1 MKNIIFILLSV
12 LVIVSCEQKKE
23 SGINT
28 GEYIGQNFK
37 IYEEITTEQII
48 KQIKYIALET
58 DSLCLLQNPQQVK
71 FINDTLFILDKE
83 NLFTFT
89 NQGKFVAKIGN
100 KGRAPTE
107 YIHLTSFFVDS
118 KNSYAAIFDNINSKI
133 LKYSFKGEFIESI
146 SIKQNIM
153 QFVNQIDFL
162 TKENAIICSYSLPF
176 EPLSMPNSLST
187 ISLKDYS
194 IISHIPYKIKSTGRA
209 LVNFSSHPITLSQ
222 DSSLIPLC
230 IEPFSNKIM
239 GYVNDKFIV
248 KYTVKTIDP
257 IVSVQTLESL
267 TNSFNNYFDVFENI
281 QKNKKSVGIKNI
293 YETTNYILLSI
304 GGKDKTYSALYDK
317 KKKKGAFYLNYY
329 SNITSSY
336 HDVLLGLSGSSSTYK
351 DQFILI
357 LNQPLQ
363 DIRNTFIQE
372 SKNQDFVS
380 ILKATSEDDN
390 PIIAFIE
397 LKDSIPF

>member
-1 MKNIIFILLSV
+1 
-12 LVIVSCEQKKE
+12 
-23 SGINT
+23 
-28 GEYIGQNFK
+28 
-37 IYEEITTEQII
+37 
-48 KQIKYIALET
+48 
-58 DSLCLLQNPQQVK
+58 
-71 FINDTLFILDKE
+71 
-83 NLFTFT
+83 
-89 NQGKFVAKIGN
+89 
-100 KGRAPTE
+100 
-107 YIHLTSFFVDS
+107 
-118 KNSYAAIFDNINSKI
+118 
-133 LKYSFKGEFIESI
+133 
-146 SIKQNIM
+146 
-153 QFVNQIDFL
+153 
-162 TKENAIICSYSLPF
+162 
-176 EPLSMPNSLST
+176 
-187 ISLKDYS
+187 
-194 IISHIPYKIKSTGRA
+194 
-209 LVNFSSHPITLSQ
+209 
-222 DSSLIPLC
+222 
-230 IEPFSNKIM
+230 M
-239 GYVNDKFIV
+239 GYVNDKFVV

-351 DQFILI
+351 DQFILL

-363 DIRNTFIQE
+363 DIRNTYIQE
-372 SKNQDFVS
+372 SKNQDFIS